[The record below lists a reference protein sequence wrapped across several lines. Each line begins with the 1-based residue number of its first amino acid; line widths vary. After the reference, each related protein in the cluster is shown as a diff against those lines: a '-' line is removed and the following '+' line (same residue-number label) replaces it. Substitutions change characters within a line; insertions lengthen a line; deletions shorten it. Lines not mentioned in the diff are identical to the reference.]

1 MGVRARIADWPP
13 KRDAAKDPP
22 VGAGTCRDAA
32 GNRDAVGNRDAACC
46 RGFAGGQQPLAG
58 VSGFKALHRL
68 ARRRSKDVEFQ
79 EGWPCS
85 PARGLAPLRH
95 RSSSEVTLS
104 ECDPEEA
111 TEPR

>member
-1 MGVRARIADWPP
+1 MGVRARVAEWPP
-13 KRDAAKDPP
+13 RRDTAATTAKDS
-22 VGAGTCRDAA
+22 GTSREAPA
-32 GNRDAVGNRDAACC
+32 NRDGRA
-46 RGFAGGQQPLAG
+46 FPGGQQPLAG

-79 EGWPCS
+79 EGWPRS

-104 ECDPEEA
+104 ECDPEEPV
-111 TEPR
+111 EPR

>member
-22 VGAGTCRDAA
+22 VGAGTCRDAP
-32 GNRDAVGNRDAACC
+32 GNRDGPGNRDAACC
-46 RGFAGGQQPLAG
+46 QGFAGGQQPLAG

-79 EGWPCS
+79 EGWPRS